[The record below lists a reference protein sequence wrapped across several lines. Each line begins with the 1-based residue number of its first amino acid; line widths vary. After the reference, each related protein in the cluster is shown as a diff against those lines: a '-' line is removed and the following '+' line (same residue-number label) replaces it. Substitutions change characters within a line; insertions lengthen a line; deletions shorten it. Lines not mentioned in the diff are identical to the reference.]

1 MAAVNFKLTFSKL
14 DRKGDKI
21 RSSQAIRD
29 MWRVVNLAGGRVRG
43 SDRGARDKRATF
55 VTLRLFRP
63 QDPRSRW
70 FFDIYIQGK

>member
-1 MAAVNFKLTFSKL
+1 
-14 DRKGDKI
+14 
-21 RSSQAIRD
+21 
-29 MWRVVNLAGGRVRG
+29 VVNLVGGRVRG